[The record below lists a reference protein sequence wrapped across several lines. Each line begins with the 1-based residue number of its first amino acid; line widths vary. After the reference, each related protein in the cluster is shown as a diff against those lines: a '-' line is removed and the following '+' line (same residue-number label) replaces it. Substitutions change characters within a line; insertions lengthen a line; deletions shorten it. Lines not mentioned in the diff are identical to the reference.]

1 MQHGTLYH
9 LCSLYFRN
17 KIFSAHNLKYSK
29 LPTYEFSLVF
39 AVVDSFIPLVYICCI
54 LYFALQYVCMDQG
67 SYCVSFLRF
76 PEEEAAEGIINFPCA
91 IVKSPICREQQIHT
105 SEQFSQ
111 KNPSLG
117 LYGVQN
123 ISIV

>member
-1 MQHGTLYH
+1 MIPFF
-9 LCSLYFRN
+9 CF
-17 KIFSAHNLKYSK
+17 I
-29 LPTYEFSLVF
+29 LV
-39 AVVDSFIPLVYICCI
+39 
-54 LYFALQYVCMDQG
+54 LQYVCMDQG

-111 KNPSLG
+111 KIPGLG
-117 LYGVQN
+117 LYGVQKFQLSR
-123 ISIV
+123 IHKTQSQII